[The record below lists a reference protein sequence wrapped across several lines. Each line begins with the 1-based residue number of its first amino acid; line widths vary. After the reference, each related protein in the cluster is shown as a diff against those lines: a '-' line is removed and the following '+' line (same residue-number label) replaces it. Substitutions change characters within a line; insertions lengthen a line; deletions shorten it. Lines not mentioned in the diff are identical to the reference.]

1 MARKRRKFSPQF
13 MLKVALEALK
23 GQATVNEIASQ
34 YQVHPNQVR
43 SWKKKLVENGAL
55 IYQRIHER
63 APKGPEEEQAKL
75 HEQIEQLKIELAWL
89 KTKVNGM
96 D

>member
-1 MARKRRKFSPQF
+1 MARNRRKFSHQF
-13 MLKVALEALK
+13 MFKVALEALK
-23 GQATVNEIASQ
+23 GQATINEIASQ

-43 SWKKKLVENGAL
+43 NWKKKLMENGAV
-55 IYQRIHER
+55 IYQGKQER
-63 APKGPEEEQAKL
+63 AQKGPEGEQAKL

>member
-1 MARKRRKFSPQF
+1 

-55 IYQRIHER
+55 IYQVSNVHFRFV
-63 APKGPEEEQAKL
+63 
-75 HEQIEQLKIELAWL
+75 LKD
-89 KTKVNGM
+89 KTISGY
-96 D
+96 